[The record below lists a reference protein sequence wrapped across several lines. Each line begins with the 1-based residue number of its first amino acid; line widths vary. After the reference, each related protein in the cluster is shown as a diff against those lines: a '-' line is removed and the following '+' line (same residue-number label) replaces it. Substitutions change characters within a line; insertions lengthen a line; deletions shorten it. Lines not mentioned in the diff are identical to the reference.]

1 MEDFQTTTGGKKG
14 AKKDFKETPLPSV
27 LDEQRTVN
35 KKKKKDAA
43 TFLYG
48 GAAKELGVADES
60 QPADTTTTA
69 EKEE

>member
-14 AKKDFKETPLPSV
+14 AKKDFKETTLPSV

-48 GAAKELGVADES
+48 GAAKELGVADDS
-60 QPADTTTTA
+60 
-69 EKEE
+69 